1 MIFAAAASVGW
12 WLFFRFLYLLISI
25 FTTQTPPSPSPT
37 LSLVSR
43 GIKWENE
50 RWRWPREIGRTGGK
64 YNHHVF
70 LEICD
75 LITFTSLLKSL
86 SLITRFFRFQK
97 GKNNV
102 LLELISSVFCYFFFP
117 FYYCRFIPTLSTSL
131 LAPSNVPPGTQF
143 LNKKQQGND
152 TFLFFILII
161 IIIIYWDENLHNT
174 TFK

>member
-97 GKNNV
+97 GKIMFC
-102 LLELISSVFCYFFFP
+102 LSLFRRSSVIFSSH
-117 FYYCRFIPTLSTSL
+117 FIIVVLFLLYQHLYLPRQMSL
-131 LAPSNVPPGTQF
+131 LGRNS
-143 LNKKQQGND
+143 
-152 TFLFFILII
+152 
-161 IIIIYWDENLHNT
+161 
-174 TFK
+174 